1 MNRKELLKYLKD
13 VTFKKKNSL
22 PILDTVLLQGDGEKL
37 SLSYT
42 DLEVYYHVKID
53 SKDVVQAAV
62 NLKSLIEVLSSLN
75 DNEVTLSNI
84 GDTLVINE
92 KISLRGEDVT
102 EFPPLPKDTFDLY
115 LCGGLGAAFQK
126 ISYSASTDDVRPSI
140 NGIHMVSKDGQGIL
154 EATDGFRIAQTSIK
168 TDLVC
173 DVIIPNEVVKQVQ
186 KSFKDDVL
194 MGVTNNQIEGKNE
207 MIMLQWDNVTVYSAL
222 INWTFPDTKV
232 IFPKS
237 YKSQVTVQAKDFTTA
252 LMQAERVVAKTE
264 YKKVI
269 LDINDNLISVSAT
282 AEDVGSLEVSV
293 SCDLQGDSIK
303 IGFNCKYIL
312 DYLKNKTGEVT
323 IKLNNPNS
331 PALFEQDGSEVY
343 LLMPMRLG

>member
-13 VTFKKKNSL
+13 ITFKKRVSL

-37 SLSYT
+37 SLTHT

-102 EFPPLPKDTFDLY
+102 EFPPLPRDTFDLY
-115 LCGGLGAAFQK
+115 LCDGLGAAFQK
-126 ISYSASTDDVRPSI
+126 ICYAASTDYVHVSR

-173 DVIIPNEVVKQVQ
+173 DVIIPNEVIKQVQ
-186 KSFKDDVL
+186 KSFKGNVL
-194 MGVTNNQIEGKNE
+194 MGVTNSQIEGKNE
-207 MIMLQWDNVTVYSAL
+207 MVMFQWDNVTVYSYL
-222 INWTFPDTKV
+222 INGDFPDTKA

-237 YKSQVTVQAKDFTTA
+237 YKNRVTVQVRDFTAA
-252 LMQAERVVAKTE
+252 LMQV
-264 YKKVI
+264 YKIASKNDYNTI
-269 LDINDNLISVSAT
+269 TLDINDNSISVSAT
-282 AEDVGSLEVSV
+282 AEDVGSIEVSV
-293 SCDLQGDSIK
+293 PCDLQGDSIK
-303 IGFNCKYIL
+303 IGFNCTYIL
-312 DYLKNKTGEVT
+312 DYMKNKTGEVT
-323 IKLNNPNS
+323 IKLNNPKS
-331 PALFEQDGSEVY
+331 PALFEQEGSETY